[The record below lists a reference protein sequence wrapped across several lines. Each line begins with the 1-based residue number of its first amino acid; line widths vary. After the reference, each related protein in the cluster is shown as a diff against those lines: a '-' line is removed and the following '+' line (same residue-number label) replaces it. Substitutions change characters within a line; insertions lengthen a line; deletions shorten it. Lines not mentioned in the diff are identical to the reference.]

1 MRSGHGRRMATAAAA
16 GGGGPAEE
24 ESEPGG
30 YTQISGVLLQ
40 IFGSRLIIAIRI
52 RGVSENTNPNELQIT
67 PDLDRGLFET
77 SQGCFYKTFGWRSNL
92 HAAAR
97 RSAAGRHSVGRWV
110 PLLPPAGRQME
121 MTGMTCV
128 PGWEVS
134 LHTSFVA
141 LLPPTRGGPLAT
153 RRRHLTYKAR
163 CGEQAERRCPPHRLA
178 PPPFSS
184 GLGASPVRACVCEG
198 RRLSS
203 ARVRYPELTR
213 TAPPSVHRCSAVR
226 RIPNFALPPR
236 YPPPAH
242 HRLLPPPAAALLLD
256 QPQYSADGI
265 STGGGTARFARTSVE
280 MGVTPPV
287 ESRCRLICVDSVHA
301 GRPVF
306 YKTDGDVLELT

>member
-1 MRSGHGRRMATAAAA
+1 
-16 GGGGPAEE
+16 
-24 ESEPGG
+24 
-30 YTQISGVLLQ
+30 
-40 IFGSRLIIAIRI
+40 
-52 RGVSENTNPNELQIT
+52 
-67 PDLDRGLFET
+67 
-77 SQGCFYKTFGWRSNL
+77 
-92 HAAAR
+92 
-97 RSAAGRHSVGRWV
+97 
-110 PLLPPAGRQME
+110 
-121 MTGMTCV
+121 MTCV

-242 HRLLPPPAAALLLD
+242 HRCSPSRSATVLRGWDFHGRRHRSFRENKRGNGGDAPCRVAL
-256 QPQYSADGI
+256 SADLC
-265 STGGGTARFARTSVE
+265 RFSSCWAASI
-280 MGVTPPV
+280 
-287 ESRCRLICVDSVHA
+287 L
-301 GRPVF
+301 
-306 YKTDGDVLELT
+306 